1 MIIGITGGIGSGKS
15 VIAQQLRKMGYE
27 VYDTDS
33 QAKRLVVEDAHVREQ
48 ITALFGEEVYKD
60 GVYQTALVAQK
71 VFADKS
77 LLAQLNAIVH
87 PAVKADIGN
96 WVSEPSDSPKG
107 DPTSDSEAIRLLTA
121 KRSNLQHSCFYE
133 IDNALHDAIFVAC
146 IVFFFEVVF
155 EEFRHKLPEVGTC
168 FSSVMFDNL
177 IAGSI
182 AFTIHELHEHLSL
195 GSGHATKMVFIF
207 LEEKLLMLSPPFL
220 SEFRVIDSGELGIR
234 MHHFFG

>member
-1 MIIGITGGIGSGKS
+1 MLIGITGGIGSGKS

-33 QAKRLVVEDAHVREQ
+33 EAKRLIVEDSKIREQ

-96 WVSEPSDSPKG
+96 WVSELSDSPKG
-107 DPTSDSEAIRLLTA
+107 DPTSDSEAIR
-121 KRSNLQHSCFYE
+121 QHSDLLFIECAILYQAG
-133 IDNALHDAIFVAC
+133 IDALCDKVVA
-146 IVFFFEVVF
+146 VTA
-155 EEFRHKLPEVGTC
+155 PE
-168 FSSVMFDNL
+168 D
-177 IAGSI
+177 IR
-182 AFTIHELHEHLSL
+182 LS
-195 GSGHATKMVFIF
+195 
-207 LEEKLLMLSPPFL
+207 
-220 SEFRVIDSGELGIR
+220 RVIARDRSDIDKVRARMRAQSTEEDLRRADIVIHNDGTTPIPTLCEKILMQIR
-234 MHHFFG
+234 F